1 MVLALGVRG
10 ADECGWVMATL
21 YHGWSDMDHS
31 PTAIIVLGL
40 LEFGEATPYE
50 LKVRVAGSVGN
61 FWSVPHSALYAE
73 PERLAKAGL
82 AEERR
87 EQGGRRRRVFSIT
100 DAGRRALDEWRAEP
114 TSDPAELR
122 DPALLKLFFGAD
134 PAQMAA
140 AQLPLHRERL
150 ARYEDDQRPRRRQR
164 AARAVPRARGGHPPR
179 ARVDRVLGGA
189 RVAERALATPH
200 AERAARPAVVARP
213 PRAAPRARSRAT
225 PARPSPPPT
234 PPPARRARGSFLPQR
249 SARQRAPTAV
259 PPASARSG
267 DRPTPADRARPAPP
281 ARPP

>member
-1 MVLALGVRG
+1 
-10 ADECGWVMATL
+10 
-21 YHGWSDMDHS
+21 MDYS

-40 LEFGEATPYE
+40 LELGAATPYE

-100 DAGRRALDEWRAEP
+100 DAGRRALAEWRAEP

-134 PAQMAA
+134 PEQMAA

-150 ARYEDDQRPRRRQR
+150 ARYEDISALDDGSGPRG
-164 AARAVPRARGGHPPR
+164 PF
-179 ARVDRVLGGA
+179 L
-189 RVAERALATPH
+189 ALEAGIRH
-200 AERAARPAVVARP
+200 EHEWIAFWEELA
-213 PRAAPRARSRAT
+213 
-225 PARPSPPPT
+225 
-234 PPPARRARGSFLPQR
+234 
-249 SARQRAPTAV
+249 
-259 PPASARSG
+259 
-267 DRPTPADRARPAPP
+267 
-281 ARPP
+281 

>member
-1 MVLALGVRG
+1 
-10 ADECGWVMATL
+10 
-21 YHGWSDMDHS
+21 MDYS

-40 LEFGEATPYE
+40 LELGEATPYE

-100 DAGRRALDEWRAEP
+100 DAGRRALAEWRAEP

-134 PAQMAA
+134 PEQMAA

-150 ARYEDDQRPRRRQR
+150 ARYEDISALDDGSGPRG
-164 AARAVPRARGGHPPR
+164 PF
-179 ARVDRVLGGA
+179 L
-189 RVAERALATPH
+189 ALEAGIRH
-200 AERAARPAVVARP
+200 EHEWIAFWEELA
-213 PRAAPRARSRAT
+213 
-225 PARPSPPPT
+225 
-234 PPPARRARGSFLPQR
+234 
-249 SARQRAPTAV
+249 
-259 PPASARSG
+259 
-267 DRPTPADRARPAPP
+267 
-281 ARPP
+281 